1 MDIREVL
8 ATGKRKLLKA
18 GIDSYSLDAEVILS
32 YVLHTDRLDLF
43 INYDRVLNQKQ
54 LSKYD
59 ELLELRC
66 QHMPVAYITGEKEFY
81 GIKFYVSP
89 GVLIPRPET
98 EFLVERSLEV
108 ISKIKEPKL
117 ADICCGSGAIA
128 VAVASNNK
136 CSTVYASD
144 ISQIAGCLT
153 KKNATRHNVNERVF
167 FMQGDFW
174 EPFKANKIEELDLII
189 SNPPYIPTSQIK
201 ELPPDVS
208 HEPKLALDG
217 GEDGLEAYRHIICDA
232 PVFLKTGGQMI
243 LEIGWNQAKTV
254 SNMLKS
260 AGFSDIYIQK
270 DYAGFDRVVSAIY
283 SQ

>member
-59 ELLELRC
+59 ELLKLRC

-81 GIKFYVSP
+81 GIKFLCRP
-89 GVLIPRPET
+89 GIYTKAET

-108 ISKIKEPKL
+108 ISKIKEPKI

-128 VAVASNNK
+128 VAIAYNNK
-136 CSTVYASD
+136 YSSVYASD

-153 KKNATRHNVNERVF
+153 KKNAARHNVNERVF

-174 EPFKANKIEELDLII
+174 EPFKANQIEELDLIV
-189 SNPPYIPTSQIK
+189 SNPLYTNLSNKRTSTRCK
-201 ELPPDVS
+201 P
-208 HEPKLALDG
+208 
-217 GEDGLEAYRHIICDA
+217 
-232 PVFLKTGGQMI
+232 
-243 LEIGWNQAKTV
+243 
-254 SNMLKS
+254 
-260 AGFSDIYIQK
+260 
-270 DYAGFDRVVSAIY
+270 
-283 SQ
+283 